1 MITIDITLLLHIL
14 NMIALMFIL
23 NAVLYK
29 PILGIMEK
37 RAEHQRALQD
47 DAARFEGDAQ
57 AQQAELDRRIRE
69 AGLKAKKALDDAKA
83 QASAATAKQLA
94 EQRAAADA
102 EKNASLDKV
111 RRETEEA
118 RKALEAGTADF
129 AKAMAEKILG
139 RSLNA

>member
-37 RAEHQRALQD
+37 REAHRRSLQD

-118 RKALEAGTADF
+118 RKALEANTADF

>member
-47 DAARFEGDAQ
+47 DATRFEGDAQ
-57 AQQAELDRRIRE
+57 AQQTELDRRIRE
-69 AGLKAKKALDDAKA
+69 AGIKAKKALDDAKA

-118 RKALEAGTADF
+118 RKALEANTADF

>member
-37 RAEHQRALQD
+37 REAHRRSLQD